1 MKKILA
7 ILLSVVSLVS
17 CSSTKH
23 WKPVGSENNGAYRE
37 RFAPQDSIA
46 EGKYY
51 LFNNGKL
58 SRMVPVGDYFAVKS
72 IRTDSKILSAY
83 SVYAFANKEL
93 NKLDIITPQSLIVVL
108 TDDDNREIFEQT
120 GIDLSKQHGINSLDL
135 NLVAVDESAVM
146 YSATLPI
153 AESKGY
159 SRFIEF
165 YAITRISDNNL
176 TNKDIILKY
185 HIMSGDRKE

>member
-1 MKKILA
+1 MKRILA

-17 CSSTKH
+17 CSSTNH

-46 EGKYY
+46 EGGFY

-72 IRTDSKILSAY
+72 IRTDSKELSGY
-83 SVYAFANKEL
+83 SVYAFGNKEL
-93 NKLDIITPQSLIVVL
+93 YKLDIITPQSLIVVL

-120 GIDLSKQHGINSLDL
+120 GIDLSKQLGINSLDL
-135 NLVAVDESAVM
+135 NLVAVDEYRVM
-146 YSATLPI
+146 YSATVPI
-153 AESKGY
+153 AEGKNH

-165 YAITRISDNNL
+165 YAITRISENNSP
-176 TNKDIILKY
+176 NKEIILKY
-185 HIMSGDRKE
+185 YIMSGDKKE